1 MLSKRFAEL
10 GARLVLW
17 DINQAGNEET
27 AEQVKAIGAT
37 ARTYTVD
44 LSSREAIYKTAQQVL
59 GCSLMMKTY
68 LYADRC
74 TVFSLYQGKG
84 GIYTLYRQNLT
95 LFPIS

>member
-1 MLSKRFAEL
+1 M

-44 LSSREAIYKTAQQVL
+44 LSSREAIYKTAQQVP
-59 GCSLMMKTY
+59 GCSLMIKPIYMQTGVLY
-68 LYADRC
+68 LVC
-74 TVFSLYQGKG
+74 TKEREGSIHCIGK
-84 GIYTLYRQNLT
+84 I
-95 LFPIS
+95 